1 MMVGLLAALS
11 ASAAGGM
18 RIALPLLLIGLLR
31 IDKLWSEIPLLSRV
45 HPQVAISILV
55 SWSLLEVF
63 ASKTFVGQRVL
74 QVVQIIFS
82 PIVGAIMGIAIAQV
96 SAIDEIILHPGML
109 WIIGIVGGLLA
120 LVLQLVQAGWLYR
133 LQILPIWVIFLQDVL
148 CISLVLFAFDA
159 PKEGALIAMLLL
171 WLAIRSSKEWYRWY
185 RSQGVPGDRGNPRRH
200 KRNPD

>member
-1 MMVGLLAALS
+1 MLGLLAALS

-31 IDKLWSEIPLLSRV
+31 IDKLWSEIPLLSGV
-45 HPQVAISILV
+45 HPPVAITILV
-55 SWSLLEVF
+55 SWSLLELF

-74 QVVQIIFS
+74 QIVQIIFS

-96 SAIDEIILHPGML
+96 SSIDEIIAHPWML
-109 WIIGIVGGLLA
+109 WIIGVVGGLLA

-133 LQILPIWVIFLQDVL
+133 LRRLPIWVIFLQDVL

-159 PKEGALIAMLLL
+159 PRQGGLVAMMLL

-185 RSQGVPGDRGNPRRH
+185 RSQGIPGDKGNPRRR